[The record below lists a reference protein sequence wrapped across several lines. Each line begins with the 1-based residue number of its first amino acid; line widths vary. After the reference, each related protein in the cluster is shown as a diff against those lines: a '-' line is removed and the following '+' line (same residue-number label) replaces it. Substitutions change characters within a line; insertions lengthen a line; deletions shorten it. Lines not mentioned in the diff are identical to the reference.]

1 MCVLTQS
8 TTKISTAVPTFEKQ
22 STLGEFS
29 CKIWNPREF
38 DLKILKDTIIGNM
51 CFMLCFE
58 KYWFTSSNRIN
69 NGYCIKF
76 SFSFLSFAFLFA
88 ILASKLNRFHASVR
102 FHTEISHLIC
112 TINQITGFYMKWS
125 IGLTWVKGNKE
136 ISIKKMTC
144 QLRKSNSS
152 VIK

>member
-8 TTKISTAVPTFEKQ
+8 TTKISPAVLTFEKQ
-22 STLGEFS
+22 STSGEFS

-58 KYWFTSSNRIN
+58 KYSFTSSNRIN

-88 ILASKLNRFHASVR
+88 TLASKLHRFHASVR
-102 FHTEISHLIC
+102 FHTETSHLIC
-112 TINQITGFYMKWS
+112 TINQITDFYMKWS
-125 IGLTWVKGNKE
+125 NGLTWVKGNKQD
-136 ISIKKMTC
+136 INQKNDLPIKK
-144 QLRKSNSS
+144 K
-152 VIK
+152 